1 MMEGNNLLG
10 CDSPQAGC
18 LSGGCDSQM
27 NVSFIT
33 SRQIRAA
40 RSLIGWSQSD
50 LATASGLS
58 RSTIIGIEKGTGNP
72 TRDMMTR
79 LRDILEER
87 QVEFLPQEG
96 VRFREP
102 STHYDNLPGS
112 NKRLLDEI
120 YSDALAYRDKTGVE
134 EILIYGLREDDAEKS
149 VGGEYLSQH
158 IERLKLAGLK
168 EKILYFSDTTTF
180 VAPMPWYLLLK
191 DANTCNRHFPPLI
204 IYAESIAVVQF
215 EPQET
220 VTSVHSKAIAE
231 ACRHMFEYAWAFL
244 KGQ

>member
-1 MMEGNNLLG
+1 
-10 CDSPQAGC
+10 
-18 LSGGCDSQM
+18 
-27 NVSFIT
+27 
-33 SRQIRAA
+33 
-40 RSLIGWSQSD
+40 

-102 STHYDNLPGS
+102 AAHYDNLPGS

-134 EILIYGLREDDAEKS
+134 DILIYGLREDDAKKS
-149 VGGEYLSQH
+149 VGGDYLRHH
-158 IERLKLAGLK
+158 IQRLELAGLK
-168 EKILYFSDTTTF
+168 EKILYFSDTATF
-180 VAPMPWYLLLK
+180 VAPPSWYLLLK
-191 DANTCNRHFPPLI
+191 DADICNRNFPPVI
-204 IYAESIAVVQF
+204 IYGESVAVVQY

-220 VTSVHSKAIAE
+220 VTIVHSKAIAE
-231 ACRHMFEYAWAFL
+231 ACRHMFEYVWSFL
-244 KGQ
+244 KRK